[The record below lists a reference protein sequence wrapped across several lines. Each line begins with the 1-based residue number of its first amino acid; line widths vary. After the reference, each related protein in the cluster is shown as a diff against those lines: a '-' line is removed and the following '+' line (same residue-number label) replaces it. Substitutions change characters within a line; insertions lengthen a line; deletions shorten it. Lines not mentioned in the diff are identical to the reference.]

1 MKVLDRLEEWGLK
14 VSIDKCQFCQ
24 PQVKYVGHIVSAAG
38 IAPDPEKVSVLTRWE
53 EPTDLKSL
61 RSFLGFCGFYCRFI
75 KGYSSVVRPLT
86 ELTKGY
92 PPVKGSGKKNAK
104 NYYMRRTHLEHDGTK
119 PVEKPSKPLSTA
131 WPMRQYL
138 PSLIPLCRIY
148 STLMLVWVASALCWI
163 RSTLRDFD
171 PSPLLAESWVLLSS
185 ITPYTS

>member
-1 MKVLDRLEEWGLK
+1 MERVVGDIHLLQVIVYLDDSIVFGRTLEEHEERLMKVLDRLEEWGLK

-104 NYYMRRTHLEHDGTK
+104 NFYMRRTHLEHDGTK

-131 WPMRQYL
+131 
-138 PSLIPLCRIY
+138 
-148 STLMLVWVASALCWI
+148 
-163 RSTLRDFD
+163 
-171 PSPLLAESWVLLSS
+171 
-185 ITPYTS
+185 